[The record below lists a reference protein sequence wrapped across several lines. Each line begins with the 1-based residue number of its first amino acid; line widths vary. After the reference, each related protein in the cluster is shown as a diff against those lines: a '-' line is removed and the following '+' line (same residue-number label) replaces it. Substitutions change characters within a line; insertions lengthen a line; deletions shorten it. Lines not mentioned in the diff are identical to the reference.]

1 MLITLIRRELLDN
14 LMTFRFA
21 AAVFITLLL
30 VVANTFVLLKDYEQ
44 RLTAYNKA
52 VRESHEELRA
62 EKTYSLYAGS
72 LVAHRPPNPLS
83 IFKLGLDKQVG
94 NKIEVYHAFIP
105 TIWDAEKHGADNPF
119 LNLFTSIDIVLVFQ
133 GVLSL
138 LALIFAYDA
147 LAGERER
154 GTLRLVL
161 THPIQRGYILFAKY
175 ISAML
180 CLLVPLLI
188 SLLLSI
194 ILLTTATTVVT
205 LNTDDFLRIGGIVLT
220 SLLYV
225 SLFYLIGLCISA
237 LTRRTSTALM
247 LCMFVWGVLVLVYP
261 NLILTAVDIVPQ
273 PETQISVYDQIKQ
286 KWEKLEREKKQ
297 FIRNDA
303 VLGPPSR
310 GGEDMDSGFG
320 LEGVEYTFWH
330 DEDKPSTLLYFHQTG
345 LYAGKIKAESE
356 PQVPLVQNY
365 YRFYNRETIN
375 TVKRTWLIRKPAL
388 EAIYIQP
395 ANLGRTLLKFSPVGL
410 YDTATEAWA
419 GTDLE
424 GIQDFFSTVQRYQRA
439 VIDYF
444 YDQKIF
450 ESRQWF
456 AADRGTA
463 DWDALPQFS
472 FHRSDTG
479 INAKRALP
487 DMLLL
492 LTMNLI
498 LWTVIMLIFIK
509 SEV

>member
-30 VVANTFVLLKDYEQ
+30 VVANTVVLLKDYEQ
-44 RLTAYNKA
+44 RLTAYNTATQESYQKLRKEKA
-52 VRESHEELRA
+52 
-62 EKTYSLYAGS
+62 YSRYAMW
-72 LVAHRPPNPLS
+72 LIVHRPPNPLS
-83 IFKLGLDKQVG
+83 IFNLGLDKQVG
-94 NKIEVYHAFIP
+94 NEIAVYHAFVP

-119 LNLFTSIDIVLVFQ
+119 LNLFTSIDIALVFQ

-138 LALIFAYDA
+138 LALVFAYDA

-194 ILLTTATTVVT
+194 ILLTTSTSISWSA
-205 LNTDDFLRIGGIVLT
+205 DDFLRIGGIILT

-237 LTRRTSTALM
+237 MTRRTSTALM
-247 LCMFVWGVLVLVYP
+247 LSMFAWGFLVLVYP
-261 NLILTAVDIVPQ
+261 NLILTAVDIVPK
-273 PETQISVYDQIKQ
+273 PETQTSAYNQIKQ
-286 KWEKLEREKKQ
+286 MWEELDRENKQ
-297 FIRNDA
+297 FLRNDA
-303 VLGPPSR
+303 VLGPLSR
-310 GGEDMDSGFG
+310 DGETWGFRLKGGEYSF
-320 LEGVEYTFWH
+320 LR
-330 DEDKPSTLLYFHQTG
+330 DEDKPSTLLYFYQSG
-345 LYAGKIKAESE
+345 FYAGKIKAESE
-356 PQVPLVQNY
+356 PHVPLVQNY
-365 YRFYNRETIN
+365 YGFHNREVVS
-375 TVKRTWLIRKPAL
+375 TVNRTWLVREPAL
-388 EAIYIQP
+388 EAVYIQP
-395 ANLGRTLLKFSPVGL
+395 ANLGRMLLKFSPVGL
-410 YDTATEAWA
+410 YDAATEAWA

-424 GIQDFFSTVQRYQRA
+424 GIQDFFNAVRRHRRA

-444 YDQKIF
+444 YDKKIF

-456 AADRGTA
+456 AADQGTA
-463 DWDALPQFS
+463 EWDALPRFS
-472 FHRSDTG
+472 FQRSDIG

-487 DMLLL
+487 DLFLL
-492 LTMNLI
+492 LTINLI
-498 LWTVIMLIFIK
+498 LFTIIFLIFIN

>member
-1 MLITLIRRELLDN
+1 MLMTLIRRELLDN

-30 VVANTFVLLKDYEQ
+30 VVANTIVLLKDYEQ
-44 RLTAYNKA
+44 RLTAYNTA
-52 VRESHEELRA
+52 VKESHEKLRE
-62 EKTYSLYAGS
+62 EKTYSYYFEK
-72 LVAHRPPNPLS
+72 LVVHRPPNPLS
-83 IFKLGLDKQVG
+83 IFNLGLDKQVG
-94 NKIEVYHAFIP
+94 NEIDVYHAFVP

-194 ILLTTATTVVT
+194 ILLTTSTTIS
-205 LNTDDFLRIGGIVLT
+205 LSADDFLRIGGIVLT

-237 LTRRTSTALM
+237 ITRRTGTALM

-273 PETQISVYDQIKQ
+273 PNTQISVYNQIKQ
-286 KWEKLEREKKQ
+286 MWEEWDRENKR
-297 FIRNDA
+297 FLRNDA
-303 VLGPPSR
+303 VLGPLSR
-310 GGEDMDSGFG
+310 NGEDWGFDLKG
-320 LEGVEYTFWH
+320 AEYTFWK
-330 DEDKPSTLLYFHQTG
+330 DEDKPSILLYFHQTG
-345 LYAGKIKAESE
+345 FYAGKIKAESE

-365 YRFYNRETIN
+365 YRFYNRETVN
-375 TVKRTWLIRKPAL
+375 TVQRTWLVRKPAL
-388 EAIYIQP
+388 EAIYVQP
-395 ANLGRTLLKFSPVGL
+395 ANLGQMLLKFSPVGL
-410 YDTATEAWA
+410 YDAATEAWA

-424 GIQDFFSTVQRYQRA
+424 GIQDFFSTVQRYRRA
-439 VIDYF
+439 VVDYF
-444 YDQKIF
+444 YDEKIF

-456 AADRGTA
+456 AADKGTA

-492 LTMNLI
+492 LTMNVI
-498 LWTVIMLIFIK
+498 LFTVILLIFIK

>member
-1 MLITLIRRELLDN
+1 MMMTLIRRELLDN

-30 VVANTFVLLKDYEQ
+30 VVANTIVLLKDYEQ
-44 RLTAYNKA
+44 RLTAYNTA
-52 VRESHEELRA
+52 VKESHEKLRE
-62 EKTYSLYAGS
+62 EKTYSYYFEK
-72 LVAHRPPNPLS
+72 LVVHRPPNPLS
-83 IFKLGLDKQVG
+83 IFNLGLDKQVG
-94 NKIEVYHAFIP
+94 NEIDVYHAFVP

-119 LNLFTSIDIVLVFQ
+119 LNLFTSIDIVFVFQ

-175 ISAML
+175 ISALL

-194 ILLTTATTVVT
+194 ILLTTSTTIS
-205 LNTDDFLRIGGIVLT
+205 LSADDFLRIGGIVLT

-237 LTRRTSTALM
+237 ITRRTGTALM

-273 PETQISVYDQIKQ
+273 PNTQISVYNQIKQ
-286 KWEKLEREKKQ
+286 MWEEWDRENKR
-297 FIRNDA
+297 FLRNDA
-303 VLGPPSR
+303 VLGPLSR
-310 GGEDMDSGFG
+310 NGEDWGFDLKG
-320 LEGVEYTFWH
+320 AEGSFWEG
-330 DEDKPSTLLYFHQTG
+330 EDKPSTLLYFYQTG
-345 LYAGKIKAESE
+345 FYAGKIKAESE

-365 YRFYNRETIN
+365 YSFYNRETIN
-375 TVKRTWLIRKPAL
+375 TVQRTWLVRKPAL
-388 EAIYIQP
+388 EAIYVQP
-395 ANLGRTLLKFSPVGL
+395 ANLGQMLLKFSPVGL
-410 YDTATEAWA
+410 YDAATEAWA

-424 GIQDFFSTVQRYQRA
+424 GIQDFFSTVQRYRRA
-439 VIDYF
+439 VVDYF
-444 YDQKIF
+444 YDEKIF

-456 AADRGTA
+456 AADKGTA

-492 LTMNLI
+492 LTMNVI
-498 LWTVIMLIFIK
+498 LFTVIMLIFIK

>member
-1 MLITLIRRELLDN
+1 MLMTLIRRELLDN

-30 VVANTFVLLKDYEQ
+30 VVANTLVLLKDYEQ
-44 RLTAYNKA
+44 RLTAYNTA
-52 VRESHEELRA
+52 VKESHQELR
-62 EKTYSLYAGS
+62 EVKTYSDYDERLI
-72 LVAHRPPNPLS
+72 VHRRPNPLS
-83 IFKLGLDKQVG
+83 IFNLGLDKQVG
-94 NKIEVYHAFIP
+94 NKIEVYHAFVP

-194 ILLTTATTVVT
+194 ILLTTSTTMS
-205 LNTDDFLRIGGIVLT
+205 LGADDFLRIGGIVLT

-261 NLILTAVDIVPQ
+261 NLILTAVDIVPK
-273 PETQISVYDQIKQ
+273 PNAQISAYNQIKQ
-286 KWEKLEREKKQ
+286 MWEEWDRENKR
-297 FIRNDA
+297 FLRNDA
-303 VLGPPSR
+303 VLGPLSRNGESWGFRLKGAEYSFAPS
-310 GGEDMDSGFG
+310 
-320 LEGVEYTFWH
+320 
-330 DEDKPSTLLYFHQTG
+330 EDKPSILLYFYQTG
-345 LYAGKIKAESE
+345 FYAGKIGAASE
-356 PQVPLVQNY
+356 PHVPLVQDY
-365 YRFYNRETIN
+365 YGFYNRETIN
-375 TVKRTWLIRKPAL
+375 TVERTWLVRKPAL
-388 EAIYIQP
+388 EAIYVQP
-395 ANLGRTLLKFSPVGL
+395 ANLGQVLLKFSPVGL
-410 YDTATEAWA
+410 YDAATEAWT
-419 GTDLE
+419 GTDLA
-424 GIQDFFSTVQRYQRA
+424 GIQDFFNAVQHYRRA

-444 YDQKIF
+444 YDRKIF

-456 AADRGTA
+456 AADQGTA
-463 DWDALPQFS
+463 DWDATPQFS
-472 FHRSDTG
+472 FHRSDTD

-492 LTMNLI
+492 LTMNVI
-498 LWTVIMLIFIK
+498 LFTVIMLIFVK

>member
-1 MLITLIRRELLDN
+1 MMMTLIRRELLDN

-30 VVANTFVLLKDYEQ
+30 VVANTIVLLKDYEQ
-44 RLTAYNKA
+44 RLTAYNTA
-52 VRESHEELRA
+52 VQESHQELRK
-62 EKTYSLYAGS
+62 EKTYSGYAGE
-72 LVAHRPPNPLS
+72 LVVHRPPNPLS
-83 IFKLGLDKQVG
+83 IFNLGLDKQVG
-94 NKIEVYHAFIP
+94 NKIEVYHAFVP

-194 ILLTTATTVVT
+194 ILLTTSTTVA

-237 LTRRTSTALM
+237 MTRRTSTALM

-273 PETQISVYDQIKQ
+273 PNTQISVYNQIKQ
-286 KWEKLEREKKQ
+286 MWEEWDRENKR
-297 FIRNDA
+297 FLRNDA
-303 VLGPPSR
+303 VLGPLSR
-310 GGEDMDSGFG
+310 NGEDWGFDLKG
-320 LEGVEYTFWH
+320 AEGSFWEG
-330 DEDKPSTLLYFHQTG
+330 EDKPSTLLYFYQTG
-345 LYAGKIKAESE
+345 FYAGKIKAESE
-356 PQVPLVQNY
+356 PQIPLVQNY
-365 YRFYNRETIN
+365 YRFYNRETVN
-375 TVKRTWLIRKPAL
+375 TVERTWLVRKPAL
-388 EAIYIQP
+388 EAIYVQP
-395 ANLGRTLLKFSPVGL
+395 ANLGQMLLKFSPVGL
-410 YDTATEAWA
+410 YDAATEAWA

-424 GIQDFFSTVQRYQRA
+424 GIQDFFSTVQRYRRA
-439 VIDYF
+439 VVDYF

-456 AADRGTA
+456 AADKGTA

-472 FHRSDTG
+472 FHRSDTS

-492 LTMNLI
+492 LTMNVI
-498 LWTVIMLIFIK
+498 LFTVIMLIFIK

>member
-1 MLITLIRRELLDN
+1 MMMTLIRQELLDN

-30 VVANTFVLLKDYEQ
+30 VVANTIVLLKDYEQ
-44 RLTAYNKA
+44 RLTAYNTA
-52 VRESHEELRA
+52 AQESHQELRK
-62 EKTYSLYAGS
+62 EKTYSGYAGE
-72 LVAHRPPNPLS
+72 LVVHRPPNPLS
-83 IFKLGLDKQVG
+83 IFNLGLDKQVG
-94 NKIEVYHAFIP
+94 NKIDVYHAFVP
-105 TIWDAEKHGADNPF
+105 TIWDSEKHGADNPF
-119 LNLFTSIDIVLVFQ
+119 LNLFTSIDIVFVFQ

-194 ILLTTATTVVT
+194 ILLTTSTTIS
-205 LNTDDFLRIGGIVLT
+205 LSADDFLHIGGIVLT

-237 LTRRTSTALM
+237 ITRRTGTALM

-273 PETQISVYDQIKQ
+273 PNTQISVYNQIKQ
-286 KWEKLEREKKQ
+286 MWEEWDRENKR
-297 FIRNDA
+297 FLRNDA
-303 VLGPPSR
+303 VLGPLSR
-310 GGEDMDSGFG
+310 NGEDWGFDLKG
-320 LEGVEYTFWH
+320 AEGSFWEG
-330 DEDKPSTLLYFHQTG
+330 EDKPSTLLYFYQTG
-345 LYAGKIKAESE
+345 FYAGKIKAESE
-356 PQVPLVQNY
+356 PQIPLVQNY
-365 YRFYNRETIN
+365 YRFYNRETVN
-375 TVKRTWLIRKPAL
+375 TVERTWLVRKPAL
-388 EAIYIQP
+388 EAIYVQP
-395 ANLGRTLLKFSPVGL
+395 ANLGQMLLKFSPVGL
-410 YDTATEAWA
+410 YDAATEAWA

-424 GIQDFFSTVQRYQRA
+424 GIQDFFSTVQRYRRA
-439 VIDYF
+439 VVDYF
-444 YDQKIF
+444 YDEKIF

-456 AADRGTA
+456 AADKGTA

-492 LTMNLI
+492 LTMNVL
-498 LWTVIMLIFIK
+498 LFTVIMLIFIK

>member
-1 MLITLIRRELLDN
+1 MMMTLIRRELLDN

-30 VVANTFVLLKDYEQ
+30 VVANTIVLLKDYEQ
-44 RLTAYNKA
+44 RLTAYNTA
-52 VRESHEELRA
+52 AQESHQELRK
-62 EKTYSLYAGS
+62 EKTYSGYAGE
-72 LVAHRPPNPLS
+72 LVVHRPPNPLS
-83 IFKLGLDKQVG
+83 IFNLGLDKQVG
-94 NKIEVYHAFIP
+94 NKIEVYHAFVP
-105 TIWDAEKHGADNPF
+105 TIWDSEKHGADNPF

-194 ILLTTATTVVT
+194 ILLTTSTTIS
-205 LNTDDFLRIGGIVLT
+205 LSAANFLRIGGIVLT

-237 LTRRTSTALM
+237 MTRRTSTALM

-273 PETQISVYDQIKQ
+273 PNTQISVYNQIKQ
-286 KWEKLEREKKQ
+286 MWEEWDRENKR
-297 FIRNDA
+297 FLRNDA
-303 VLGPPSR
+303 VLGPLSR
-310 GGEDMDSGFG
+310 NGEDWGFDLKG
-320 LEGVEYTFWH
+320 AEGSFWEG
-330 DEDKPSTLLYFHQTG
+330 EDKPSTLLYFYQTG
-345 LYAGKIKAESE
+345 FYAGKIKAESE
-356 PQVPLVQNY
+356 PQIPLVQNY
-365 YRFYNRETIN
+365 YRFYNRETVN
-375 TVKRTWLIRKPAL
+375 TVERTWLVRKPAL
-388 EAIYIQP
+388 EAIYVQP
-395 ANLGRTLLKFSPVGL
+395 ANLGQMLLKFSPVGL
-410 YDTATEAWA
+410 YDAATEAWA

-424 GIQDFFSTVQRYQRA
+424 GIQDFFSTVQRYRRA
-439 VIDYF
+439 VVDYF
-444 YDQKIF
+444 YDEKIF

-456 AADRGTA
+456 AADKGTA

-492 LTMNLI
+492 LTMNVL
-498 LWTVIMLIFIK
+498 LFTVIMLIFIK

>member
-1 MLITLIRRELLDN
+1 MLKTLIGRELLDN

-30 VVANTFVLLKDYEQ
+30 VVANTIVLLKDYEQ
-44 RLTAYNKA
+44 RLTAYNTA
-52 VRESHEELRA
+52 VQESREDLRE
-62 EKTYSLYAGS
+62 EKTYAGYS
-72 LVAHRPPNPLS
+72 GTLVAHRPPNPLS
-83 IFKLGLDKQVG
+83 IFNLGLDKQVG
-94 NKIEVYHAFIP
+94 NKIEVYHAFVP
-105 TIWDAEKHGADNPF
+105 TIWDAEKHGMDNPF

-138 LALIFAYDA
+138 LALIFAYDG

-161 THPIQRGYILFAKY
+161 THPIQRGYILLAKY

-194 ILLTTATTVVT
+194 ILLTTSTT
-205 LNTDDFLRIGGIVLT
+205 LALRADDFLRIGGIVLT

-261 NLILTAVDIVPQ
+261 NLILTAVDIVPK
-273 PETQISVYDQIKQ
+273 PNAQISVHNQIKQ
-286 KWEKLEREKKQ
+286 MWEQLDKENKQ
-297 FIRNDA
+297 FIRNDG
-303 VLGPPSR
+303 VLSPPSR
-310 GGEDMDSGFG
+310 GGEDLAAGFG
-320 LEGVEYTFWH
+320 LEGVEYTFWQ
-330 DEDKPSTLLYFHQTG
+330 DEDKPSILLYFHQTG

-356 PQVPLVQNY
+356 PQVPPVQNY
-365 YRFYNRETIN
+365 YGFYNRETIN
-375 TVKRTWLIRKPAL
+375 TVERTWLVRKPAL
-388 EAIYIQP
+388 EAIYVQP
-395 ANLGRTLLKFSPVGL
+395 ANLGRMLLRFSPVGL
-410 YDTATEAWA
+410 YDAATEAWA

-424 GIQDFFSTVQRYQRA
+424 GIQDFFGTVQRYRRA
-439 VIDYF
+439 VVDYF
-444 YDQKIF
+444 YDKKIF

-456 AADRGTA
+456 AADKGTA

-492 LTMNLI
+492 LTMNVI
-498 LWTVIMLIFIK
+498 LFTVVLLIFVK

>member
-1 MLITLIRRELLDN
+1 MLMTLIRRELLDN

-30 VVANTFVLLKDYEQ
+30 VVANTIVLLKDYEQ
-44 RLTAYNKA
+44 RLTAYNTA
-52 VRESHEELRA
+52 VNESHEELRE
-62 EKTYSLYAGS
+62 EKIYSYYLGK

-83 IFKLGLDKQVG
+83 IFNLGLDKQVG
-94 NKIEVYHAFIP
+94 NKIDVYHAFVP
-105 TIWDAEKHGADNPF
+105 TIWDAEKHGMDNPF

-194 ILLTTATTVVT
+194 ILLTTSTTVA
-205 LNTDDFLRIGGIVLT
+205 LNTDDFLRIGGIILT

-237 LTRRTSTALM
+237 MTRRTSTALM

-273 PETQISVYDQIKQ
+273 PNTQISAYNQIKQ
-286 KWEKLEREKKQ
+286 MWEEWDRENKR
-297 FIRNDA
+297 FLRNDA
-303 VLGPPSR
+303 VLGPLSR
-310 GGEDMDSGFG
+310 NGESWAFRLKGR
-320 LEGVEYTFWH
+320 EYTFLR
-330 DEDKPSTLLYFHQTG
+330 DEDQPSILLYFYQTG
-345 LYAGKIKAESE
+345 FYAGKIKAESE

-365 YRFYNRETIN
+365 YGFYNRETVN
-375 TVKRTWLIRKPAL
+375 TVERTWLVRKQAL
-388 EAIYIQP
+388 EAIYVQP
-395 ANLGRTLLKFSPVGL
+395 ANLGRILLRFSPVGL
-410 YDTATEAWA
+410 YDAATEAWA

-424 GIQDFFSTVQRYQRA
+424 GIQDFFSTVQRYRRA
-439 VIDYF
+439 VVDYF
-444 YDQKIF
+444 YDKKIF

-456 AADRGTA
+456 AADKGTA

-472 FHRSDTG
+472 FQRSDTG

-492 LTMNLI
+492 FTMNVI
-498 LWTVIMLIFIK
+498 FFTVILLIFIK

>member
-1 MLITLIRRELLDN
+1 MMTLIRRELLDN

-30 VVANTFVLLKDYEQ
+30 VVANTIVLLKDYEQ
-44 RLTAYNKA
+44 RLTAYNTA
-52 VRESHEELRA
+52 AQESHQELRK
-62 EKTYSLYAGS
+62 EKTYSGYAGE
-72 LVAHRPPNPLS
+72 LVVHRPPNPLS
-83 IFKLGLDKQVG
+83 IFNLGLDKQVG
-94 NKIEVYHAFIP
+94 NKIEVYHAFVP
-105 TIWDAEKHGADNPF
+105 TIWDSEKHGADNPF

-194 ILLTTATTVVT
+194 ILLTTSTTIS
-205 LNTDDFLRIGGIVLT
+205 LSAANFLRIGGIVLT

-237 LTRRTSTALM
+237 MTRRTSTALM

-273 PETQISVYDQIKQ
+273 PNTQISVYNQIKQ
-286 KWEKLEREKKQ
+286 MWEEWDRENKR
-297 FIRNDA
+297 FLRNDA
-303 VLGPPSR
+303 VLGPLSR
-310 GGEDMDSGFG
+310 NGEDWGFDLKG
-320 LEGVEYTFWH
+320 AEGSFWEG
-330 DEDKPSTLLYFHQTG
+330 EDKPSTLLYFYQTG
-345 LYAGKIKAESE
+345 FYAGKIKAESE
-356 PQVPLVQNY
+356 PQIPLVQNY
-365 YRFYNRETIN
+365 YRFYNRETVN
-375 TVKRTWLIRKPAL
+375 TVERTWLVRKPAL
-388 EAIYIQP
+388 EAIYVQP
-395 ANLGRTLLKFSPVGL
+395 ANLGQMLLKFSPVGL
-410 YDTATEAWA
+410 YDAATEAWA

-424 GIQDFFSTVQRYQRA
+424 GIQDFFSTVQRYRRA
-439 VIDYF
+439 VVDYF
-444 YDQKIF
+444 YDEKIF

-456 AADRGTA
+456 AADKGTA

-492 LTMNLI
+492 LTMNVL
-498 LWTVIMLIFIK
+498 LFTVIMLIFIK

>member
-1 MLITLIRRELLDN
+1 MLMTLIRRELLDN

-30 VVANTFVLLKDYEQ
+30 VVANTIVLLKDYEQ
-44 RLTAYNKA
+44 RLTAYNTA
-52 VRESHEELRA
+52 VNESHQELRE
-62 EKTYSLYAGS
+62 EKTYSGYSGALI
-72 LVAHRPPNPLS
+72 VHRPPNPLS
-83 IFKLGLDKQVG
+83 IFNLGLDKQVG
-94 NKIEVYHAFIP
+94 NKIEVYHAFVP

-194 ILLTTATTVVT
+194 ILLTTSTMVA
-205 LNTDDFLRIGGIVLT
+205 LGADNFIRIGGIVLT

-237 LTRRTSTALM
+237 MTRRTSTALM

-273 PETQISVYDQIKQ
+273 PETQISVYHQIKQ
-286 KWEKLEREKKQ
+286 MWEKLDRENKQ

-310 GGEDMDSGFG
+310 GGEDMAAGFG

-330 DEDKPSTLLYFHQTG
+330 DEDKPSILLYFHQTG
-345 LYAGKIKAESE
+345 LYAEKIKTESE
-356 PQVPLVQNY
+356 AQVPLVQNY
-365 YRFYNRETIN
+365 YSFYNRETIN
-375 TVKRTWLIRKPAL
+375 TVQRTWLVRKPAL
-388 EAIYIQP
+388 EAIYVQP
-395 ANLGRTLLKFSPVGL
+395 ANLGRMLLRFSPGGL

-424 GIQDFFSTVQRYQRA
+424 GIQDFFSTVQRYRRA
-439 VIDYF
+439 VVDYF
-444 YDQKIF
+444 YDKKIF

-456 AADRGTA
+456 AADKGTA
-463 DWDALPQFS
+463 NWDALPQFS
-472 FHRSDTG
+472 FYRSDTG

-492 LTMNLI
+492 LTMNVI
-498 LWTVIMLIFIK
+498 LWTVILLIFIK

>member
-1 MLITLIRRELLDN
+1 MLTTLIRRELLDN

-30 VVANTFVLLKDYEQ
+30 VVANTVVLLKDYEQ
-44 RLTAYNKA
+44 RLTAYNTA
-52 VRESHEELRA
+52 TQESHQELRE
-62 EKTYSLYAGS
+62 EKTYSGYAGE
-72 LVAHRPPNPLS
+72 LVVHRPPNPLS
-83 IFKLGLDKQVG
+83 IFNLGLDKQVG
-94 NKIEVYHAFIP
+94 NEIEVYHAFVP

-119 LNLFTSIDIVLVFQ
+119 LNLFTSIDIVFIFQ

-194 ILLTTATTVVT
+194 ILLTTSTTIS
-205 LNTDDFLRIGGIVLT
+205 LRADDFLRIGGIVLT

-237 LTRRTSTALM
+237 MTRRTSTALM
-247 LCMFVWGVLVLVYP
+247 LCMFVWGFLVLVYP

-273 PETQISVYDQIKQ
+273 PKTQISVYNQIKQ
-286 KWEKLEREKKQ
+286 MWEKLDRENKQ
-297 FIRNDA
+297 FLRNDV
-303 VLGPPSR
+303 VLGPLSR
-310 GGEDMDSGFG
+310 GGEDWGFS
-320 LEGVEYTFWH
+320 LKGVEYSFSH
-330 DEDKPSTLLYFHQTG
+330 NEDDPSILLYFYQSG
-345 LYAGKIKAESE
+345 FYAGKIRAESE
-356 PQVPLVQNY
+356 LQVPHVQNY
-365 YRFYNRETIN
+365 YRFYNRETVN
-375 TVKRTWLIRKPAL
+375 TVERTWLVRKPAL
-388 EAIYIQP
+388 EVIYVQP
-395 ANLGRTLLKFSPVGL
+395 ANLGRMLLKFSPVGL
-410 YDTATEAWA
+410 YDAATEAWA

-424 GIQDFFSTVQRYQRA
+424 GIQDFFSAVQRYRRA
-439 VIDYF
+439 VLDYF
-444 YDQKIF
+444 DDEKIF

-456 AADRGTA
+456 AADTGTA

-472 FHRSDTG
+472 FDRSDTG

-487 DMLLL
+487 DLLLL
-492 LTMNLI
+492 LTTNVI
-498 LWTVIMLIFIK
+498 LFTVIFLIFIK

>member
-1 MLITLIRRELLDN
+1 MLMTLIRRELLDN

-21 AAVFITLLL
+21 AAIFITLLL
-30 VVANTFVLLKDYEQ
+30 VVANTVVLLKDYEQ
-44 RLTAYNKA
+44 RLTAYDTATQESYEKL
-52 VRESHEELRA
+52 RE
-62 EKTYSLYAGS
+62 EKIYSDYLGK
-72 LVAHRPPNPLS
+72 LVVHRPPNPLS
-83 IFKLGLDKQVG
+83 IFNLGLDKQVG
-94 NKIEVYHAFIP
+94 NKIEVYHAFVP

-194 ILLTTATTVVT
+194 ILLTTSTTVA
-205 LNTDDFLRIGGIVLT
+205 LNTNDFLRIGGIILT

-225 SLFYLIGLCISA
+225 SLFYLIGMCISA
-237 LTRRTSTALM
+237 MTRRTSTALM

-273 PETQISVYDQIKQ
+273 PNTQISAYHQIKQ
-286 KWEKLEREKKQ
+286 MWEEWDREKKR
-297 FIRNDA
+297 FLRNDA
-303 VLGPPSR
+303 VLGPLSR
-310 GGEDMDSGFG
+310 NGKDWGFRLKGG
-320 LEGVEYTFWH
+320 EYTFLR
-330 DEDKPSTLLYFHQTG
+330 DEDKPSTLLYFYQTG
-345 LYAGKIKAESE
+345 FYAGKIKAESE
-356 PQVPLVQNY
+356 PQVPRVQNY
-365 YRFYNRETIN
+365 YGFYNRETIN
-375 TVKRTWLIRKPAL
+375 TVERAWLVREPAL

-395 ANLGRTLLKFSPVGL
+395 ANLGRMLLRFSPVGL
-410 YDTATEAWA
+410 YDAATEAWA

-424 GIQDFFSTVQRYQRA
+424 GIQDFFSTAQRYRRA
-439 VIDYF
+439 VVDYF
-444 YDQKIF
+444 YDRKIF

-456 AADRGTA
+456 AADEGTA

-472 FHRSDTG
+472 FQRNDIS

-487 DMLLL
+487 DLFLL
-492 LTMNLI
+492 LTINLI
-498 LWTVIMLIFIK
+498 LFTIIFLIFVK

>member
-1 MLITLIRRELLDN
+1 MLMTLIRRELLDN

-30 VVANTFVLLKDYEQ
+30 VVANTIVLLKDYEQ
-44 RLTAYNKA
+44 RLTAYNTA
-52 VRESHEELRA
+52 VNESHEELRE
-62 EKTYSLYAGS
+62 EKIYSYYLGK

-83 IFKLGLDKQVG
+83 IFNLGLDKQVG
-94 NKIEVYHAFIP
+94 NKIDVYHAFVP
-105 TIWDAEKHGADNPF
+105 TIWDAEKHGMDNPF

-161 THPIQRGYILFAKY
+161 THPIQRGYILLAKY

-194 ILLTTATTVVT
+194 ILLTTSTTVA
-205 LNTDDFLRIGGIVLT
+205 LNTDDFLRIGGIILT

-237 LTRRTSTALM
+237 MTRRTSTALM

-273 PETQISVYDQIKQ
+273 PNTQISAYNQIKQ
-286 KWEKLEREKKQ
+286 MWEEWDRENKR
-297 FIRNDA
+297 FLRNDA
-303 VLGPPSR
+303 VLGPLSR
-310 GGEDMDSGFG
+310 NGESWAFRLKGR
-320 LEGVEYTFWH
+320 EYTFLR
-330 DEDKPSTLLYFHQTG
+330 DEDQPSILLYFYQTG
-345 LYAGKIKAESE
+345 FYAGKIKAESE

-365 YRFYNRETIN
+365 YGFYNRETVN
-375 TVKRTWLIRKPAL
+375 TVERTWLVRKPAL
-388 EAIYIQP
+388 EAIYVQP
-395 ANLGRTLLKFSPVGL
+395 ANLGRILLRFSPVGL
-410 YDTATEAWA
+410 YDAATEAWA

-424 GIQDFFSTVQRYQRA
+424 GIQDFFSTVQRYRRA
-439 VIDYF
+439 VVDYF
-444 YDQKIF
+444 YDKKIF

-456 AADRGTA
+456 AADKGTA

-472 FHRSDTG
+472 FQRSDTG

-492 LTMNLI
+492 FTMNVI
-498 LWTVIMLIFIK
+498 FFTVILLIFIK

>member
-1 MLITLIRRELLDN
+1 MLTTLIRRELLDN

-30 VVANTFVLLKDYEQ
+30 VVANTVVLLKDYEQ
-44 RLTAYNKA
+44 RLTAYNTA
-52 VRESHEELRA
+52 TQESHQKLGEERIYSHYA
-62 EKTYSLYAGS
+62 EK
-72 LVAHRPPNPLS
+72 LVIHRPPNPLS
-83 IFKLGLDKQVG
+83 IFNLGLDKQVG
-94 NKIEVYHAFIP
+94 NKIEVYHAFVP
-105 TIWDAEKHGADNPF
+105 TIWDSEKHGADNPF

-161 THPIQRGYILFAKY
+161 THPIQRGYILCAKY

-194 ILLTTATTVVT
+194 ILLTTSTMVA

-237 LTRRTSTALM
+237 MTRRTSTALM

-273 PETQISVYDQIKQ
+273 PNTQISVYNQIKQ
-286 KWEKLEREKKQ
+286 MWEKLDKEDKQ

-303 VLGPPSR
+303 VLSPPSR
-310 GGEDMDSGFG
+310 GGEDMAAGFG
-320 LEGVEYTFWH
+320 LEGVEYTFWK
-330 DEDKPSTLLYFHQTG
+330 DEDKPSILLYFHQTG
-345 LYAGKIKAESE
+345 LYAGEIKAESE

-365 YRFYNRETIN
+365 YGFYNRETIN
-375 TVKRTWLIRKPAL
+375 TVERTWLVRKPAL

-395 ANLGRTLLKFSPVGL
+395 ANLGRMLLKFSPVGL
-410 YDTATEAWA
+410 YDAATEAWA

-424 GIQDFFSTVQRYQRA
+424 GIQDFFSTVQRYRRA
-439 VIDYF
+439 VVDYF

-456 AADRGTA
+456 AADKGTA

-472 FHRSDTG
+472 FHRSDIS

-487 DMLLL
+487 DLFLLL
-492 LTMNLI
+492 MINLI
-498 LWTVIMLIFIK
+498 FFTIIFLIFIK

>member
-1 MLITLIRRELLDN
+1 MVATLIRRELLDN

-30 VVANTFVLLKDYEQ
+30 VVANTIVLLKDYEQ
-44 RLTAYNKA
+44 RLTAYNTA
-52 VRESHEELRA
+52 VNESYQELRE
-62 EKTYSLYAGS
+62 EKTYSGYGGALI
-72 LVAHRPPNPLS
+72 VHRPPNPLS
-83 IFKLGLDKQVG
+83 IFNLGLDKQVG
-94 NKIEVYHAFIP
+94 NKIEVYHAFVP

-194 ILLTTATTVVT
+194 ILLTTSTTIS
-205 LNTDDFLRIGGIVLT
+205 LKADDFIRIGGIVLT
-220 SLLYV
+220 SLFYV

-237 LTRRTSTALM
+237 MTRRTSTALM

-273 PETQISVYDQIKQ
+273 PNTQISAYHQIKH
-286 KWEKLEREKKQ
+286 KWEEWDREKKRLL
-297 FIRNDA
+297 RNDA
-303 VLGPPSR
+303 VLGPLSR
-310 GGEDMDSGFG
+310 NGEGWGFG
-320 LEGVEYTFWH
+320 LEGGEYSFLM
-330 DEDKPSTLLYFHQTG
+330 DEDKPSILLYFYQTG
-345 LYAGKIKAESE
+345 FYAGEIRAESE

-365 YRFYNRETIN
+365 YGFYNRETIN
-375 TVKRTWLIRKPAL
+375 TVERTWLVRKPAL
-388 EAIYIQP
+388 EAIYVQP
-395 ANLGRTLLKFSPVGL
+395 ANLGRMLLKFSPVGL

-424 GIQDFFSTVQRYQRA
+424 GIQDFFSTVQRYRRA
-439 VIDYF
+439 VVDYF

-472 FHRSDTG
+472 FQRSDTG

-492 LTMNLI
+492 LTMNVI
-498 LWTVIMLIFIK
+498 LWTVILLIFIK

>member
-1 MLITLIRRELLDN
+1 MMTLIRRELLDN

-21 AAVFITLLL
+21 AAVLITLLL
-30 VVANTFVLLKDYEQ
+30 VVANTIVLLKDYEQ

-52 VRESHEELRA
+52 VKESHEELRE
-62 EKTYSLYAGS
+62 EKTYSGYAGA
-72 LVAHRPPNPLS
+72 LVVHRPPNPLS
-83 IFKLGLDKQVG
+83 IFNLGLDKQVG
-94 NKIEVYHAFIP
+94 NKIEVYHAFVP
-105 TIWDAEKHGADNPF
+105 TIWDSEKHGADNPF

-194 ILLTTATTVVT
+194 ILLTTSTMVA

-237 LTRRTSTALM
+237 MTRRTSTALM

-273 PETQISVYDQIKQ
+273 PNTQISVYNQIKQ
-286 KWEKLEREKKQ
+286 MWEEWDRENKR
-297 FIRNDA
+297 FLRNDA
-303 VLGPPSR
+303 VLGPLSR
-310 GGEDMDSGFG
+310 NGEDWGFDLKG
-320 LEGVEYTFWH
+320 AEGSFWEG
-330 DEDKPSTLLYFHQTG
+330 EDKPSTLLYFYQTG
-345 LYAGKIKAESE
+345 FYAGKIKAESE
-356 PQVPLVQNY
+356 PQIPLVQNY
-365 YRFYNRETIN
+365 YRFYNRETVN
-375 TVKRTWLIRKPAL
+375 TVERTWLVRKPAL
-388 EAIYIQP
+388 EAIYVQP
-395 ANLGRTLLKFSPVGL
+395 ANLGQMLLKFSPVGL
-410 YDTATEAWA
+410 YDAATEAWA

-424 GIQDFFSTVQRYQRA
+424 GIQDFFSTVQRYRRA
-439 VIDYF
+439 VVDYF

-456 AADRGTA
+456 AADKGTA

-472 FHRSDTG
+472 FHRSDTS

-492 LTMNLI
+492 LTMNVI
-498 LWTVIMLIFIK
+498 LFTVIMLIFIK

>member
-1 MLITLIRRELLDN
+1 MLLTLIRRELLDN

-30 VVANTFVLLKDYEQ
+30 VVANTVVLLKDYEQ
-44 RLTAYNKA
+44 RLTAYNTATQESYQKLRKEKA
-52 VRESHEELRA
+52 
-62 EKTYSLYAGS
+62 YSRYAMC
-72 LVAHRPPNPLS
+72 LIVHRPPNPLS
-83 IFKLGLDKQVG
+83 IFNLGLDKQVG
-94 NKIEVYHAFIP
+94 NEIAVYHAFVP
-105 TIWDAEKHGADNPF
+105 TIWDADKHGADNPF
-119 LNLFTSIDIVLVFQ
+119 LNLFTSIDIALVFQ

-138 LALIFAYDA
+138 LALVFAYDA

-194 ILLTTATTVVT
+194 ILLTTSTSISWSA
-205 LNTDDFLRIGGIVLT
+205 DDFLRIGGIILT

-237 LTRRTSTALM
+237 MTRRTSTALM
-247 LCMFVWGVLVLVYP
+247 LSMFAWGFLVLVYP
-261 NLILTAVDIVPQ
+261 NLILTAVDIVPK
-273 PETQISVYDQIKQ
+273 PETQTSAYHQIKQ
-286 KWEKLEREKKQ
+286 MWEELDRENKQ
-297 FIRNDA
+297 FLRNDA
-303 VLGPPSR
+303 VLGPLSR
-310 GGEDMDSGFG
+310 DGETWGFRFG
-320 LEGVEYTFWH
+320 EYSFLR
-330 DEDKPSTLLYFHQTG
+330 DEDKPSTLLYFYQSG
-345 LYAGKIKAESE
+345 FYAGKIKAESE
-356 PQVPLVQNY
+356 PHIPLVQNY
-365 YRFYNRETIN
+365 YGFHNREVVS
-375 TVKRTWLIRKPAL
+375 TVNRAWLVREPAL

-395 ANLGRTLLKFSPVGL
+395 ANLGRVLLKFSPVGL
-410 YDTATEAWA
+410 YDAATEAWA

-424 GIQDFFSTVQRYQRA
+424 GIQDFFNAVRRHRHA

-444 YDQKIF
+444 YDKKIF

-456 AADRGTA
+456 AADQGTA
-463 DWDALPQFS
+463 DWDALPRFS
-472 FHRSDTG
+472 FQRSDIG

-487 DMLLL
+487 DLFLL
-492 LTMNLI
+492 LTINLI
-498 LWTVIMLIFIK
+498 LFTIIFLIFIK

>member
-1 MLITLIRRELLDN
+1 MMMTLIRQELLDN

-30 VVANTFVLLKDYEQ
+30 VVANTIVLLKDYEQ
-44 RLTAYNKA
+44 RLTAYNTA
-52 VRESHEELRA
+52 AQESHQELRK
-62 EKTYSLYAGS
+62 EKTYSGYAGE
-72 LVAHRPPNPLS
+72 LVVHRPPNPLS
-83 IFKLGLDKQVG
+83 IFNLGLDKQVG
-94 NKIEVYHAFIP
+94 NKIDVYHAFVP
-105 TIWDAEKHGADNPF
+105 TIWDSEKHGADNPF
-119 LNLFTSIDIVLVFQ
+119 LNLFTSIDIVFVFQ

-194 ILLTTATTVVT
+194 ILLTTSTTIS
-205 LNTDDFLRIGGIVLT
+205 LSADDFLRIGGIVLT

-237 LTRRTSTALM
+237 ITRRTGTALM

-273 PETQISVYDQIKQ
+273 PNTQISVYNQIKQ
-286 KWEKLEREKKQ
+286 MWEEWDRENKR
-297 FIRNDA
+297 FLRNDA
-303 VLGPPSR
+303 VLGPLSR
-310 GGEDMDSGFG
+310 NGEDWGFDLKG
-320 LEGVEYTFWH
+320 AEGSFWEG
-330 DEDKPSTLLYFHQTG
+330 EDKPSTLLYFYQTG
-345 LYAGKIKAESE
+345 FYAGKIKAESE
-356 PQVPLVQNY
+356 PQIPLVQNY
-365 YRFYNRETIN
+365 YRFYNRETVN
-375 TVKRTWLIRKPAL
+375 TVERTWLVRKPAL
-388 EAIYIQP
+388 EAIYVQP
-395 ANLGRTLLKFSPVGL
+395 ANLGQMLLKFSPVGL
-410 YDTATEAWA
+410 YDAATEAWA

-424 GIQDFFSTVQRYQRA
+424 GIQDFFSTVQRYRRA
-439 VIDYF
+439 VVDYF
-444 YDQKIF
+444 YDEKIF

-456 AADRGTA
+456 AADKGTA

-492 LTMNLI
+492 LTMNVL
-498 LWTVIMLIFIK
+498 LFTVIMLIFIK